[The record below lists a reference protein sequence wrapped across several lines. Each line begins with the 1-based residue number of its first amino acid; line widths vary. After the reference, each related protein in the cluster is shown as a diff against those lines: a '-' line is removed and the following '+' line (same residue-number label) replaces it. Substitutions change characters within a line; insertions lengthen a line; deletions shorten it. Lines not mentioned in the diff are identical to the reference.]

1 MVDIPNPWLN
11 QSEAENSPVADTAVA
26 VDQPSAAAAVP
37 LSEPSMTMEVP
48 DEAPAAAANPDGCGE
63 LWDINGTDRIHEIW
77 FGYGKQPESEFPR
90 GFDPHDYMD
99 TLERIA
105 DEIAEPPVFLRQR
118 AAE

>member
-37 LSEPSMTMEVP
+37 LAEPSMTMEVP
-48 DEAPAAAANPDGCGE
+48 DEAPAAAANPDGCGDF
-63 LWDINGTDRIHEIW
+63 DIDGTNHIHEIW

-90 GFDPHDYMD
+90 GFDPHAYMD

-105 DEIAEPPVFLRQR
+105 DEIAELPVFLRQR